1 MKRLLATIC
10 MALLL
15 SGCSGP
21 WERIFVKRDESTK
34 IHAIWV
40 AFPDYEKILM
50 GKTRQQFEV
59 EVHNMMTNLESLG
72 INTIYLHASFY
83 TDAIYESQY
92 YPWSIYASGTLGK
105 PLDYDPFEI
114 ILNEATLSKIKV
126 EAWINPL
133 RSLRED
139 EIVKVDDKYPIKQW
153 YNDKVLRKQN
163 LMLVDGRYYMNPGSE
178 DVIELI
184 ENVVEELIGKYN
196 ISGIHID
203 DYFYPAGVANQDAET
218 YQKYVVE
225 NPEASIEE
233 YRVSTIN
240 NLVRRMFLKIKNIK
254 SGLVF
259 SISPIANIERNLTEN
274 YADVEKW
281 ITEGGYC
288 DVIIPQI
295 YFGFEH
301 DLMPFEE
308 VVKSW
313 EQIMNKKVRIVY
325 GLSAYKIGEND
336 AMAGSGKSEWIE
348 SIGILANQYK
358 VVSKSKYYDGIALYR
373 YYMMFYPEKR
383 IKEQM
388 KVELSKLK
396 DMIK

>member
-1 MKRLLATIC
+1 MKKLLVIIC
-10 MALLL
+10 VALLL
-15 SGCSGP
+15 SGCGNT
-21 WERIFVKRDESTK
+21 WQNIFVERDETTK

-40 AFPDYEKILM
+40 GFPDYDKILM
-50 GKTRQQFEV
+50 GKTQQEFEV
-59 EVHNMMTNLESLG
+59 EVQNMMVNLESLG

-83 TDAIYESQY
+83 TDAIYQSEY
-92 YPWSIYASGTLGK
+92 YPWSVYASGTLGK
-105 PLDYDPFEI
+105 TINYDPFEI
-114 ILNEATLSKIKV
+114 ILNEATLRKIKV

-133 RSLRED
+133 RSLRKD
-139 EIVKVDDKYPIKQW
+139 EITKIDDKYPVKQW
-153 YNDKVLRKQN
+153 YNDAQLRKQN

-178 DVIELI
+178 DVIALI
-184 ENVVEELIGKYN
+184 ENVVEELINNYN

-203 DYFYPAGVANQDAET
+203 DYFYPAGVTNQDAQT
-218 YQKYVVE
+218 YKNYLAE
-225 NPEASIEE
+225 NPEASLDE
-233 YRVSTIN
+233 YRVSTID
-240 NLVRRMFLKIKNIK
+240 NLVKRMFLKIKNMK

-259 SISPIANIERNLTEN
+259 SISPIASIERNLTEN

-295 YFGFEH
+295 YFGFDH

-325 GLSAYKIGEND
+325 GLAAYKIGDGD
-336 AMAGSGKSEWIE
+336 AMAGSGRNEWIE
-348 SIGILANQYK
+348 SVGILARQYEFA
-358 VVSKSKYYDGIALYR
+358 SKSKYYDGIALYR

-396 DMIK
+396 EMMK